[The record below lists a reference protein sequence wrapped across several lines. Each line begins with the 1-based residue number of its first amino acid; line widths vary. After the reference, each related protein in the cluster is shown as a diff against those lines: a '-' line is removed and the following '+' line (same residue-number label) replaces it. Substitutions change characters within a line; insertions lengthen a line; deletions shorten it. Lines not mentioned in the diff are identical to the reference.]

1 MRAVSLCRL
10 QREKPELRH
19 SATPLQFP
27 SGLANTQ
34 ESDLKLSFHGADRSV
49 TGSCHLV
56 ECAGKR
62 ILIDCGL
69 RQGSRELDEENAGP
83 FGFDAAAIDYVLL
96 THAHLDH
103 CGRLPLLAKRGF
115 RGEIITTSASREL
128 ARLIMLDSAHQQEE
142 DVRHRSRRV
151 GQDGVS
157 NDTKQ
162 PLYSTLD
169 AQNCLNYFGRTAT
182 YDQAFEV
189 VAGVRA
195 TFIDAGHILG
205 SASIFLELAEPSHAT
220 SLLFSG
226 DLGSTT
232 RVLLRGPAKPPH
244 AENVVM
250 ETTYG
255 DRLHKQL
262 GPSIDEF
269 YGAITETFKRGGNVI
284 IPTFA
289 LERAQELLYY
299 LSEGMAQGRLTKS
312 TQVYLDSPMAISA
325 TEIFRR
331 HPECFEPATA
341 KLFQEGH
348 DPFALPGLHFARETA
363 ESVAIN
369 GVHGGAIIMAGSG
382 MCTGG
387 RVRHHLQHNLGLEDS
402 SIVFVGY
409 AAIGTLARQIID
421 GATKVNIFGEDVP
434 VRARIY
440 TINGFSAHA
449 DQAELLA
456 WQKLTDAKRTFLVHG
471 EEDAMGQFAAHLVDT
486 RVEMPG
492 PNQAFEL

>member
-1 MRAVSLCRL
+1 M
-10 QREKPELRH
+10 
-19 SATPLQFP
+19 
-27 SGLANTQ
+27 
-34 ESDLKLSFHGADRSV
+34 KLSFHGADRSV

-69 RQGSRELDEENAGP
+69 HQGSRELDEENAGP
-83 FGFDAAAIDYVLL
+83 FGFDAADIDYVLL

-128 ARLIMLDSAHQQEE
+128 ARLVMLDAAHLREE
-142 DVRHRSRRV
+142 DARYRARKIGHDNARH
-151 GQDGVS
+151 
-157 NDTKQ
+157 DTNG

-169 AQNCLNYFGRTAT
+169 ALNCLDYFGRTAV
-182 YDQAFEV
+182 YAQVFEV
-189 VAGVRA
+189 TAGVHA

-205 SASIFLELAEPSHAT
+205 SASIFLELEEQGHST
-220 SLLFSG
+220 SVLFSG
-226 DLGSTT
+226 DLGSAG
-232 RVLLRGPAKPPH
+232 RVLLRGPTAPPH
-244 AENVVM
+244 AKNVVM

-269 YGAITETFKRGGNVI
+269 YAAISETFKRGGNVI
-284 IPTFA
+284 IPTLA

-299 LSEGMAQGRLTKS
+299 LSEGVNQGRLAKS

-331 HPECFEPATA
+331 HPECFEPAIA

-348 DPFALPGLHFARETA
+348 DPFALPGLHFTRETA

-369 GVHGGAIIMAGSG
+369 SIHGGAIIMAGSG
-382 MCTGG
+382 MATGG
-387 RVRHHLQHNLGLEDS
+387 RVRNHLQHNLGREDS

-409 AAIGTLARQIID
+409 AATGTLARRIID
-421 GATKVNIFGEDVP
+421 GAKQVNIFGENIL

-456 WQKLTDAKRTFLVHG
+456 WQKQTSANRTFLVHG
-471 EEDAMGQFAAHLVDT
+471 EEDTMKQFAAQLADA

-492 PNQAFEL
+492 PHQVFEL